1 VAFVKVIPVD
11 ETVPKVPAFVTERLP
26 PWIEPLAV
34 IFVAETLVTESCVG
48 IEKTSCP
55 EEVETTIWFTVPVAI
70 TTPVK
75 LFKEVTPPPE
85 VEVTYLFPETSKTLA
100 TVRFVP
106 VAFTKVM
113 PVEETEEILMLVPV
127 AFVKRSPGMVEVL

>member
-11 ETVPKVPAFVTERLP
+11 ETVPKMPAFVTERLP

-70 TTPVK
+70 TAPVK
-75 LFKEVTPPPE
+75 LFKEVTPP
-85 VEVTYLFPETSKTLA
+85 VEVTYLFPETSNKLVA
-100 TVRFVP
+100 VRFVP
-106 VAFTKVM
+106 VALTKVM
-113 PVEETEEILMLVPV
+113 PVEEAEETLMLVPV
-127 AFVKRSPGMVEVL
+127 AFVKRSPGMVEVV